1 MFLFGNN
8 TNQQSL
14 FEGNY
19 DVQAFDKPEYKH
31 FVKDR
36 VKMNLSRFSCP
47 RIIKSSSQSNIAR
60 PVADRSRL
68 SQGSVHHKR

>member
-36 VKMNLSRFSCP
+36 VKMNLSRF
-47 RIIKSSSQSNIAR
+47 
-60 PVADRSRL
+60 
-68 SQGSVHHKR
+68 